1 MNEAPYDR
9 GGLAQLEYRVMTAW
23 DAGASIERIAQQI
36 GNSPYNVR
44 RIVGRY
50 VERFED
56 RIHDRACADS
66 NDAFLT
72 ALAAHHP
79 DRIDA

>member
-1 MNEAPYDR
+1 MNGAPYDR
-9 GGLAQLEYRVMTAW
+9 GSLAQLEHRVMTAW
-23 DAGASIERIAQQI
+23 DQGASIERIAQQI

-56 RIHDRACADS
+56 RIHDRACADG
-66 NDAFLT
+66 NAAFLA
-72 ALAAHHP
+72 ALAVHHP
-79 DRIDA
+79 DRVAA